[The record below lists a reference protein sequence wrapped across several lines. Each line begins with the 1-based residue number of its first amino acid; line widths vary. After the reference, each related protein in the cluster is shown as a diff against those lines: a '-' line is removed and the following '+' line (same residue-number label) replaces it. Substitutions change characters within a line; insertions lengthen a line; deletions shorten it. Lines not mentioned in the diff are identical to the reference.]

1 MVQFTKAFINNL
13 NNDPD
18 EVLRSLSVDE
28 IVNVIQK
35 ANYEYH
41 TKGTPVFSDHIFD
54 LIKEYLEV
62 IAPEHPVLKN
72 IGASTSGK
80 KVKLPFYMG
89 SLDKIKNDP
98 KALATYTS
106 KFKGDWVISDKLDG
120 NSGLLCYDGKT
131 FSLYT
136 RGDGTYGQNISHL
149 IPFLANTVKFNS
161 QHVPFAVRGEL
172 IISRKDFAAI
182 ADKGANARNT
192 VAGLL
197 NSKVPDLG
205 ISSRTQFIAYE
216 LLDPVMKPFEQLQ
229 YIEHTLGLQ
238 CVYSTLLKHSDVT
251 VDTLSDMLMK
261 RRRESKY
268 EIDGIV
274 ICHNATHDR
283 LIGSNPDYAF
293 AFKSVITMEKAEVT
307 VTKVEW
313 NMSKDG
319 IFVPVVC
326 FVPVAL
332 NGVMI
337 SRSHGFN
344 GKYIQDNCIGPGAR
358 IVVMR
363 SGDVIPYIVEV
374 TSPADVGQM
383 PTAPFVWSASGVDI
397 RLNHQEASSEYT
409 ETLQLKNLQYFFDK
423 LDVRGL
429 SNGIIERLYTSDFKT
444 VGSILHISKEQ
455 LQTVEGFKNT
465 LAQKIYDAIHERK
478 VHIDPYILMDA
489 SNTLGRGMGYK
500 KIKLICDAYPT
511 ILTERYVPTEAQLK
525 SIKGIEQKTAHVF
538 IQNLGTFFKFI
549 DDNQLG
555 YYLVPKQSDSVVSH
569 IPIPRTATL
578 VASKTIVFS
587 GVRDKELERFIQD
600 NGGHVGTSVSGKT
613 SLVLVKTLDT
623 ISSKVV
629 KAQELGVPIML
640 VDDYKRELYN

>member
-13 NNDPD
+13 NKDPD

-72 IGASTSGK
+72 VGASTSGR

-98 KALATYTS
+98 KALAAYTS
-106 KFKGDWVISDKLDG
+106 QFKGDWIVSDKLDG
-120 NSGLLCYDGKT
+120 NSGLLCYDGKA

-136 RGDGTYGQNISHL
+136 RGDGTNGQNISHL
-149 IPFLANTVKFNS
+149 IPFLANTTKLTRTG
-161 QHVPFAVRGEL
+161 VPFAVRGEL

-197 NSKVPDLG
+197 NSKVPDLQ
-205 ISSRTQFIAYE
+205 ISSRTQFVAYE
-216 LLDPVMKPFEQLQ
+216 LLEPVMKPSEQLQ
-229 YIEHTLGLQ
+229 YIENTLELE
-238 CVYSTLLKHSDVT
+238 CVYSALIKSSDVT
-251 VDTLSDMLMK
+251 VDTLSEILIQ
-261 RRRESKY
+261 RRTDSKY

-274 ICHNATHDR
+274 VCHNAVHAR
-283 LIGSNPDYAF
+283 LVGANPDHAF

-332 NGVMI
+332 NGVVI

-344 GKYIQDNCIGPGAR
+344 GKYIRDNCIGPGAR
-358 IVVMR
+358 IIVMR
-363 SGDVIPYIVEV
+363 SGDVIPYIVQV
-374 TSPADVGQM
+374 ISPADAPQM

-397 RLNHQEASSEYT
+397 RLNQQDASSEYT
-409 ETLQLKNLQYFFDK
+409 QTLQLKNLQYFFDK

-429 SNGIIERLYTSDFKT
+429 SNGIVERLYASGYKT
-444 VGSILHISKEQ
+444 VGSILQISKEQ

-465 LAQKIYDAIHERK
+465 LAQKIYDAIQERK
-478 VHIDPYILMDA
+478 AHIDPYTLMDA

-500 KIKLICDAYPT
+500 KIKQICDAYPI
-511 ILTERYVPTEAQLK
+511 ILTERYIPTEAQLK
-525 SIKGIEQKTAHVF
+525 SIKGIEQKTADVF
-538 IQNLGTFFKFI
+538 IQHLGGFFKFL

-555 YYLVPKQSDSVVSH
+555 EYLVSKSAMST
-569 IPIPRTATL
+569 PIPRAAAL
-578 VASKTIVFS
+578 VANKNIVFS
-587 GVRDKELERFIQD
+587 GVRDKELETYIQD
-600 NGGHVGTSVSGKT
+600 NGGHVSTSVSIKT
-613 SLVLVKTLDT
+613 SLVLVKTLDSLSGK
-623 ISSKVV
+623 IA

-640 VDDYKRELYN
+640 LEDYKRELYN

>member
-13 NNDPD
+13 NKDPD
-18 EVLRSLSVDE
+18 EVLRSLSVNE
-28 IVNVIQK
+28 IVTIIQK

-54 LIKEYLEV
+54 LIKEHLEV

-72 IGASTSGK
+72 IGASTSGR

-98 KALATYTS
+98 KALEAYTTE
-106 KFKGDWVISDKLDG
+106 FKGDWLISDKLDG

-136 RGDGTYGQNISHL
+136 RGDGTNGQNISHL
-149 IPFLANTVKFNS
+149 IPFLANTTTLKGVEA
-161 QHVPFAVRGEL
+161 PFAVRGEL

-197 NSKVPDLG
+197 NSKVPDLE
-205 ISSRTQFIAYE
+205 ISERTQFVAYE
-216 LLDPVMKPFEQLQ
+216 LLEPVMKPDEQLK
-229 YIEHTLGLQ
+229 YIEDKLGLE
-238 CVYSTLLKHSDVT
+238 CVYRTILKNNQVTLN
-251 VDTLSDMLMK
+251 TLSDILIK
-261 RRRESKY
+261 RRTESKY

-274 ICHNATHDR
+274 VKHNAVHDKVT
-283 LIGSNPDYAF
+283 GSNPDHAF

-344 GKYIQDNCIGPGAR
+344 GKYIRDNCIGPGAR
-358 IVVMR
+358 IIIMR
-363 SGDVIPYIVEV
+363 SGDVIPYIVQV
-374 TSPADVGQM
+374 TSPAAVGQM
-383 PTAPFVWSASGVDI
+383 PTAPFIWSASGVDI
-397 RLNHQEASSEYT
+397 RLNDEEASSEYT
-409 ETLQLKNLQYFFDK
+409 DRLQLKNLQYFFDK

-429 SNGIIERLYTSDFKT
+429 SNGIIERLYASDFKT
-444 VGSILHISKEQ
+444 VGSILHMTKEQ

-465 LAQKIYDAIHERK
+465 LAQKIHDAISQRK
-478 VHIDPYILMDA
+478 VHIDPYTLMDA
-489 SNTLGRGMGYK
+489 SNTLGRGIGYK
-500 KIKLICDAYPT
+500 KIKQICDAHPMILSHRYIPT
-511 ILTERYVPTEAQLK
+511 QTQLK
-525 SIKGIEQKTAHVF
+525 SIKGIESKTADVF
-538 IQNLGTFFKFI
+538 IQNLGGFFRFV

-555 YYLVPKQSDSVVSH
+555 DYLVSQEPVST
-569 IPIPRTATL
+569 PIPRAAVL
-578 VASKTIVFS
+578 VANKNIVFS
-587 GVRDKELERFIQD
+587 GVRDKELESFIQD
-600 NGGHVGTSVSGKT
+600 NGGRVSTSVSGKT
-613 SLVLVKTLDT
+613 SLVLVKTLDSL
-623 ISSKVV
+623 SSKTT

-640 VDDYKRELYN
+640 LEDYKREIFN

>member
-13 NNDPD
+13 NKDPD

-35 ANYEYH
+35 ANYEYY

-54 LIKEYLEV
+54 LIKEHLEV
-62 IAPEHPVLKN
+62 IAPEHPVLN
-72 IGASTSGK
+72 NVGASTSGK

-98 KALATYTS
+98 KALEAYTS

-136 RGDGTYGQNISHL
+136 RGDGTNGQNISHL
-149 IPFLANTVKFNS
+149 IPFLANTTKLNGAG
-161 QHVPFAVRGEL
+161 VPFAVRGEL

-205 ISSRTQFIAYE
+205 ISNRTQFIAYE
-216 LLDPVMKPFEQLQ
+216 LLEPAMKPFEQLQ
-229 YIEHTLGLQ
+229 YIENTLGLE
-238 CVYSTLLKHSDVT
+238 CVYRTLVKHSDVT
-251 VDTLSDMLMK
+251 VDSLSDILMK
-261 RRRESKY
+261 RRSESKY

-274 ICHNATHDR
+274 VCHNAVHDR

-332 NGVMI
+332 NGVVI

-358 IVVMR
+358 IIIMR
-363 SGDVIPYIVEV
+363 SGDVIPYIVQV

-397 RLNHQEASSEYT
+397 KLNNQEASSEYT

-429 SNGIIERLYTSDFKT
+429 SNGIIERLYMSDFKT
-444 VGSILHISKEQ
+444 VGSILQISKEQ

-465 LAQKIYDAIHERK
+465 LAQKIYDAINERK
-478 VHIDPYILMDA
+478 VNIDPHILMDA

-500 KIKLICDAYPT
+500 KIKQICDTYPT
-511 ILTERYVPTEAQLK
+511 ILTERYIPTEAQLK

-538 IQNLGTFFKFI
+538 IQNLGAFFKFV

-555 YYLVPKQSDSVVSH
+555 DYLVPKHEPVLSH
-569 IPIPRTATL
+569 TPIPRAATL
-578 VASKTIVFS
+578 VANKTIVFS
-587 GVRDKELERFIQD
+587 GIRDKELEGFIQD
-600 NGGHVGTSVSGKT
+600 NGGHVSTSVSGKT
-613 SLVLVKTLDT
+613 SLVLVKTLDSL
-623 ISSKVV
+623 SSKVV

-640 VDDYKRELYN
+640 IDDYKRELYN